1 MRLELAAAI
10 VVATL
15 WCSASAGQAQ
25 AIVSAVDVA
34 AFQGVWELDLVR
46 SGLADAAAERRVIAT
61 DATAMRVDVHRPRDV
76 RPFTLVYNL
85 DGSPTTNPFGEG
97 SAVSRLRREGPRLLT
112 ETVYTVKDQPVTVR
126 ELLSPLLPPTPPGAE
141 LAIEV
146 MVRVE
151 HGYQGAP
158 SSLESPP
165 NAAKA
170 IKIFRKMP

>member
-1 MRLELAAAI
+1 MRLGFAAG
-10 VVATL
+10 VLVASLCT
-15 WCSASAGQAQ
+15 SAGRAQ
-25 AIVSAVDVA
+25 SLVSEADVA
-34 AFQGVWELDLVR
+34 AFRGTWVLDLVR
-46 SGLADAAAERRVIAT
+46 SGLTEAGAERRVIT
-61 DATAMRVDVHRPRDV
+61 VDTTSMRIDVYRPRDS

-97 SAVSRLRREGPRLLT
+97 SAVSRLRREGPGLLT

-126 ELLSPLLPPTPPGAE
+126 ELLPPLHPPTPPGAE

-158 SSLESPP
+158 SSLESPT
-165 NAAKA
+165 NASKA
-170 IKIFRKMP
+170 IKVFRKQP

>member
-1 MRLELAAAI
+1 
-10 VVATL
+10 
-15 WCSASAGQAQ
+15 
-25 AIVSAVDVA
+25 
-34 AFQGVWELDLVR
+34 
-46 SGLADAAAERRVIAT
+46 
-61 DATAMRVDVHRPRDV
+61 
-76 RPFTLVYNL
+76 
-85 DGSPTTNPFGEG
+85 
-97 SAVSRLRREGPRLLT
+97 
-112 ETVYTVKDQPVTVR
+112 VR